1 MSDTE
6 WKPPEGAEVIVCA
19 AIRLHDEIICG
30 ARHYDS
36 IMHKQIRISED
47 RRKYWY
53 DNKHL
58 VEQGFIDQFGRF
70 YSRTEAWKIAT
81 VKGQIKRRC
90 CGDTAEG
97 GTLFSENLY

>member
-1 MSDTE
+1 MSE

-19 AIRLHDEIICG
+19 AIRLNDTVICG

-36 IMHKQIRISED
+36 IMHKQIRVSELH
-47 RRKYWY
+47 RLHWFN
-53 DNKHL
+53 NKHL

-70 YSRTEAWKIAT
+70 YSRTEAWKVAT
-81 VKGQIKRRC
+81 AKGQIKRRC
-90 CGDTAEG
+90 CGDEANG

>member
-1 MSDTE
+1 M
-6 WKPPEGAEVIVCA
+6 
-19 AIRLHDEIICG
+19 HDEIICG

-36 IMHKQIRISED
+36 IMHKQIRSADARIVH
-47 RRKYWY
+47 WY
-53 DNKHL
+53 SLKHL

-81 VKGQIKRRC
+81 AKGQIKRRC
-90 CGDTAEG
+90 CGDTDEG